1 MSFDAWYATQNPDH
15 LDELSARA
23 GWDACERHL
32 KRSAESSNYT
42 ADSIKILEPEE
53 AADRFSWLRAA
64 VWSREYA
71 MPLEWCER
79 ALEACRRSDVDPEY
93 IERKYLKRES
103 VERIE
108 AVDAAI
114 MAILIEQRDEDKRV
128 AERQR
133 GRVEG

>member
-23 GWDACERHL
+23 GWDACARHL
-32 KRSAESSNYT
+32 NPSSNYT
-42 ADSIKILEPEE
+42 ADSIKVLEPEE
-53 AADRFSWLRAA
+53 AANRFTWLRAA

-108 AVDAAI
+108 FVDAAM
-114 MAILIEQRDEDKRV
+114 MAILVEQRDEAKRV

-133 GRVEG
+133 GRSEA

>member
-1 MSFDAWYATQNPDH
+1 MSFDAWYATQNADH

-23 GWDACERHL
+23 GWEACERHL
-32 KRSAESSNYT
+32 SAASYT

-79 ALEACRRSDVDPEY
+79 ALEACRRSDVDPSY

-103 VERIE
+103 VDRIE
-108 AVDAAI
+108 AVDAA
-114 MAILIEQRDEDKRV
+114 MMEILLEQRDEAKRV

-133 GRVEG
+133 GRNEG